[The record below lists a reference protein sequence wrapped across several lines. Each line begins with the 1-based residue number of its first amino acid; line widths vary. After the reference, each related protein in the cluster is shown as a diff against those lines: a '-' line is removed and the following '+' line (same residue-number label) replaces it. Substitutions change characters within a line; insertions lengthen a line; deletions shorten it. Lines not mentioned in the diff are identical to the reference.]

1 MIPNIESKI
10 SFDWDLLLWNS
21 SVIISKVHPVF
32 SSGKKSLFIDNLKV
46 GNLCWNLPTTN
57 FKFPSTFK
65 IEIFPVESSY

>member
-10 SFDWDLLLWNS
+10 SFDWDLLLWDS

-46 GNLCWNLPTTN
+46 GNLCSKPSNYQIYVLN
-57 FKFPSTFK
+57 FP
-65 IEIFPVESSY
+65 